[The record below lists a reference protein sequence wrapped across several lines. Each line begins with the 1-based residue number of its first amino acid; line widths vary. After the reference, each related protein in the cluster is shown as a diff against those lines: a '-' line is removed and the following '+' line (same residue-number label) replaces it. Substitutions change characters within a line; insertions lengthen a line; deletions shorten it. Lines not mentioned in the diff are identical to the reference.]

1 MNKNP
6 TPILIGK
13 WNWNID
19 NDLNS
24 SIVHYYSH
32 INLVGNKNNSVV
44 LSGWSFS
51 GWNNKILHPINIA
64 IIDQDSNGGMY
75 LNTEKYILD
84 PKTNGSGSVLVS
96 DFNNDGF
103 DDIFLA
109 AFNETPALP
118 TNSTAYISQ
127 PDGTLKKVEIADS
140 IEAHSASIGQLEG
153 KKTIVT
159 AGGYSSNPFYQ
170 FNSKSGNFDISVW
183 KGAYEGKVYGQ
194 SSILSDLD
202 GNGNEEIVI
211 GDLIYGPGYPYVK
224 NTPNK
229 IAIYNIEN
237 NGLAKAPSF
246 ISNLYFDQERYLNKG
261 LISNYGGLS
270 HNYRI
275 WSDDFNYDGLADLLL
290 GVGVWSTNDG
300 WQKNKLQMLQN
311 EGAFK
316 FNDVTDKFGSAYDE
330 NTSFVDYSTTFL
342 DIDNS
347 GINSYLLAGNQYA
360 KGNQQSNYLLINDG
374 TGQLYAAI
382 HNEFQVWAQSEG
394 FKFIGFL
401 NSDGAINYLGIT
413 GKGALYNFKV
423 DYKVTTDFVKDIY
436 ISDRNQSKL
445 IRTWAGND
453 VFQDSNHNI
462 SATKIDGGLGLD
474 ISIYKNLFNQF
485 KISKNLNNQSIH
497 IESSLQ
503 KINDTLFNIER
514 VAFKDIS
521 LAFDISGNAGTT
533 AKILG
538 AVFGKD
544 SVSNKNYFGI
554 GLNFLDAGW
563 TYDNLAGLALDAAGA
578 KTNDQIVSLLWTNV
592 IGTTPTAAEKQPF
605 ITLLENGMTAGALAH
620 LAADTSFNTTN
631 INLVG
636 LAQTGI
642 EYIPVS

>member
-6 TPILIGK
+6 TPIFIGT

-24 SIVHYYSH
+24 SIVHYYSY
-32 INLVGNKNNSVV
+32 INLLGNKNDSLV

-51 GWNNKILHPINIA
+51 GWDNKILHPINIA

-84 PKTNGSGSVLVS
+84 PKINGSSSVLVS

-109 AFNETPALP
+109 AFNESPALP
-118 TNSTAYISQ
+118 TSSTAYISQ
-127 PDGTLKKVEIADS
+127 PDGSLIKVQIADS
-140 IEAHSASIGQLEG
+140 VEAHSASIGQLEG

-159 AGGYSSNPFYQ
+159 AGGRSSNPFYQ
-170 FNSKSGNFDISVW
+170 FNIKNGNFDISMW
-183 KGAYEGKVYGQ
+183 KGAYEGKIYGQ
-194 SSILSDLD
+194 SSILSDLNGD
-202 GNGNEEIVI
+202 GNEEIVI

-229 IAIYNIEN
+229 IAIYNIKD
-237 NGLAKAPSF
+237 NGLTATPSF

-261 LISNYGGLS
+261 LISNFGGLS

-275 WSDDFNYDGLADLLL
+275 WIDDFNYDGLEDLLL
-290 GVGVWSTNDG
+290 GVGVWSTNEG

-311 EGAFK
+311 EGSFK

-330 NTSFVDYSTTFL
+330 NTSFVDYSATFL

-382 HNEFQVWAQSEG
+382 HNEFDVWAQSEG
-394 FKFIGFL
+394 YKFIGFL

-413 GKGALYNFKV
+413 GKGSLYNFKV
-423 DYKVTTDFVKDIY
+423 DYKVSTDFTKNIY
-436 ISDRNQSKL
+436 INDRNESKL

-453 VFQDSNHNI
+453 VFHDFNHNI

-474 ISIYKNLFNQF
+474 ISIYKNAFNEF
-485 KISKNLNNQSIH
+485 KVSKKLSDQSIN
-497 IESSLQ
+497 IANPLQ
-503 KINDTLFNIER
+503 NINDTLLNVER
-514 VAFKDIS
+514 VAFKDVS
-521 LAFDISGNAGTT
+521 LAFDISGNAGIT

-538 AVFGKD
+538 AVFGKE
-544 SVSNKNYFGI
+544 SVSNKSYVGI
-554 GLNFLDAGW
+554 GLSFLDAGW
-563 TYDNLAGLALDAAGA
+563 TYDNLAGVALDAAGA
-578 KTNDQIVSLLWTNV
+578 KTNDHIVSLLWTNV
-592 IGTTPTAAEKQPF
+592 IGTKPTAADKQPF
-605 ITLLENGMTAGALAH
+605 IAMLENGMTAGALAH